1 MNQIDWRPRDLVSST
16 WLRGWSYSS
25 PSRSRALSQTAASTG
40 ARKPSGSVASGSS
53 WPRPVGSHPS
63 ACPSDTASHAVSTTM
78 PCSASVQ
85 AARPR
90 RRYHPRRPPP
100 AKATPLP
107 RARAKMPIAVSHVL
121 CGARRRC
128 RNARV
133 PRSVAVMEAMH
144 MNGSGRAS
152 LSAVRRRQGG
162 GQGPGAQVV
171 T

>member
-1 MNQIDWRPRDLVSST
+1 MNQKEWRPADLLSKNAAWVVMLLGACVSRHSGKAGAT
-16 WLRGWSYSS
+16 EAQRQRQRGQRKLMASS
-25 PSRSRALSQTAASTG
+25 SRQPPVHR
-40 ARKPSGSVASGSS
+40 PSGYF
-53 WPRPVGSHPS
+53 
-63 ACPSDTASHAVSTTM
+63 ASHAVSTTT